1 MKTTRQNFERQ
12 RAPFAIIAAVMMIG
26 GAACGF
32 PESSQEEASRLAATA
47 PAAQEVCS
55 DLQSV
60 LLFRT
65 APRVGSQETIAA
77 INTAGCINVYGD
89 SDTNPYQIIATV
101 PRLGAFALRCDPGM
115 IPQGYSVI
123 VNGVPGTMLANPDS
137 LITEQIAASPLP
149 ACSEVS
155 APETAA

>member
-12 RAPFAIIAAVMMIG
+12 RAPFAIITAVMIG
-26 GAACGF
+26 SAACGF

-47 PAAQEVCS
+47 PAAQEVCG

-65 APRVGSQETIAA
+65 APRVGGQETIAA
-77 INTAGCINVYGD
+77 INTADCINVYGD
-89 SDTNPYQIIATV
+89 SGTNPYQLIATV

-115 IPQGYSVI
+115 VPKGYSVI
-123 VNGVPGTMLANPDS
+123 VNGVPGTMLASPDS
-137 LITEQIAASPLP
+137 LIAEQIAASPLP

-155 APETAA
+155 APEAAA